1 MFKRFSAVPLL
12 ARRFVLSKASDGFLS
27 LITWVSIVGVALGVM
42 SLTVVTSVINGFEG
56 ELARVI
62 TGLNGDVNLYSRDL
76 PVKEPIA
83 IEAKIRRIVPS
94 VLEITHALV
103 SPLMVSGPH
112 GAAGAIIEGVDL
124 ETFGKVTTIQQH
136 VMAGRFPQEM
146 APPGLSGDQMV
157 EVALGSALADRIGA
171 KVGEEIRVLVPS
183 AGAQGAGG
191 ASTEIAPKSVK
202 AKVVGLVK
210 MGMYEYD
217 SKFLFLTLA
226 GAQATLGVPGQ
237 VTSFK
242 LKLPPETDGAAA
254 AVALS
259 DSFGYPF
266 RAKDWAQI
274 NKNLFIAIK
283 LQKVVIAII
292 LTVIVLVSAFNV
304 VSTLMM
310 MIHDKTKEIAI
321 LKAMG
326 FRKSQSFRLF
336 VSIGMAM
343 GVVGALSGVALG
355 LGLAWVIRATRLI
368 ELPSDI
374 YYIGFLP
381 VVVRWS
387 EIALIGG
394 ATLVIAFLATLYP
407 AWRVARSKVLDGL
420 RYE

>member
-1 MFKRFSAVPLL
+1 MFKWFSAVPLL

-27 LITWVSIVGVALGVM
+27 LITWISVVGVALGVM

-56 ELARVI
+56 ELAHVI
-62 TGLNGDVNLYSRDL
+62 TGMNGDLVLYSRDL
-76 PVKEPIA
+76 PVKDPEA
-83 IEAKIRRIVPS
+83 IEAKIRKIAPS
-94 VLEITHALV
+94 VLEITRALV

-112 GAAGAIIEGVDL
+112 GPAGAIIEGVDL
-124 ETFGKVTTIQQH
+124 ATFGKVTTIPQH
-136 VMAGRFPQEM
+136 VIAGRLPQDAESS
-146 APPGLSGDQMV
+146 AANGAAENPLV
-157 EVALGSALADRIGA
+157 EVALGSSLADRIGA
-171 KVGEEIRVLVPS
+171 KEGAEIRVLVPS
-183 AGAQGAGG
+183 AGAQGG
-191 ASTEIAPKSVK
+191 STEVAPKSVK

-217 SKFLFLTLA
+217 SKFMFLTLA
-226 GAQATLGVPGQ
+226 GAQVTLSVPGQ

-242 LKLPPETDGAAA
+242 LKLPPETDAPALA
-254 AVALS
+254 EKLS

-266 RAKDWAQI
+266 RAKDWAQL
-274 NKNLFIAIK
+274 NKNLLYAIK
-283 LQKVVIAII
+283 LQKIVIAII

-326 FRKSQSFRLF
+326 FRKAQSFRLF
-336 VSIGMAM
+336 VLIGMGM
-343 GVVGALSGVALG
+343 GAVGALSGVGLG
-355 LGLAWVIRATRLI
+355 LGLAWVIRKTRLI

-387 EIALIGG
+387 EIALIGA
-394 ATLVIAFLATLYP
+394 ATLLIAFLATIYP